1 MAENSQRTK
10 GLTSTQEGLIA
21 GLVLLSFGLVYWY
34 LNPWQSEQQAIPI
47 LAKHTTNG
55 TIQSN
60 SLASTGNTQVL
71 ASTTEALPTTN
82 ILPPPPGLVKASNT
96 ENSTLSTKTAET
108 TQLAQSTTSIINK
121 LEFAPGSPEAKL
133 QTYLENKTLET
144 PVGIDGINF
153 EAKTTKLTKNSEAKV
168 LMLAALLAH
177 YSEANFLITTYT
189 TETSAKHKNSDDLSL
204 MRAQALG
211 ENLVKAGIN
220 GKRITIM
227 GMGKRPSP
235 DKTVAT
241 AKKSQ
246 RIEISVIQ

>member
-47 LAKHTTNG
+47 LAKHTTNS
-55 TIQSN
+55 TLQSN
-60 SLASTGNTQVL
+60 SLASTGNAQAL
-71 ASTTEALPTTN
+71 ASTIEATPTTAN
-82 ILPPPPGLVKASNT
+82 TLPPPPGLVKANI
-96 ENSTLSTKTAET
+96 TLSTTTTET
-108 TQLAQSTTSIINK
+108 TQLAQTRIINK
-121 LEFAPGSPEAKL
+121 LELAPGSPEAKL

-153 EAKTTKLTKNSEAKV
+153 EAKTTKLTKNSEAKM
-168 LMLAALLAH
+168 LMLAALLVH

-235 DKTVAT
+235 DKTVAA
-241 AKKSQ
+241 AKRSQ